1 MLKAILIFVLL
12 GSTAMAKLTG
22 KTQGLSP
29 SRLKK
34 LKRALKLAG
43 VDKNVQVLSG
53 RRSMASVKRI
63 YQNELKRKRGIDPRT
78 GKKEKG
84 YYSQLVTSD
93 YRPSSVTP
101 GHRLYGGLD
110 IAAGILGPHQED
122 FVDFMLKEGFRVID
136 ERKALE
142 EVFVI

>member
-12 GSTAMAKLTG
+12 GSTAMAKTDFEKKFKLPEG
-22 KTQGLSP
+22 FEKDFE
-29 SRLKK
+29 SRVKIKEAISKFFKSKNLKVPN
-34 LKRALKLAG
+34 L
-43 VDKNVQVLSG
+43 
-53 RRSMASVKRI
+53 
-63 YQNELKRKRGIDPRT
+63 EKRGIDPRT

-136 ERKALE
+136 E
-142 EVFVI
+142 